1 MYNEIVNFHVD
12 NFFVF
17 VKVLK
22 LAYDHYT
29 VIKYRRMSK

>member
-1 MYNEIVNFHVD
+1 MLINFL
-12 NFFVF
+12 FF